1 MSAPPAAPRAGPG
14 ERGYTLL
21 EVLISL
27 TILIF
32 ALGLATQLLMETA
45 QLFMGSTREAR
56 STQVPQAVARM
67 RADAIASSYFDISV
81 LPDGSMDR
89 LVLMGHPAGVVV
101 YQKVGEDLVR
111 TVNGVSADDGDVLWH
126 GVDSWTASAVP
137 IGGRLLHLEIAYR
150 QTTGPQF
157 NLRVP
162 GLQGPRERPRLQS
175 FYVLPRGAGL
185 GTGW

>member
-1 MSAPPAAPRAGPG
+1 
-14 ERGYTLL
+14 
-21 EVLISL
+21 VLISL

-56 STQVPQAVARM
+56 STQVPQAVSRM
-67 RADAIASSYFDISV
+67 RADVIASSYFAISV

-89 LVLMGHPAGVVV
+89 LVLAGHPAGTVA
-101 YQKVGEDLVR
+101 YQLVGTDLVR
-111 TVNGVSADDGDVLWH
+111 TLNGLNAEEGDVLWH
-126 GVDSWTASAVP
+126 GVDSWTANAVP
-137 IGGRLLHLEIAYR
+137 IGGHLLHLEISYR

-157 NLRVP
+157 LLRVP
-162 GLQGPRERPRLQS
+162 GGQGPRELPRLQS
-175 FYVLPRGAGL
+175 FYVLPRGGGL